1 MSAIY
6 FEKNDTVKKELEEF
20 SEKVEAFKDGSLD
33 GDEFKH
39 RRLIQGVYGQRQPE
53 KFMVRVKIPAGHLT
67 SEMVEG
73 LAETSDK
80 FADGNVHIT
89 TRQDVQLYYVNVD
102 SLIPLL
108 DRLADFGITTR
119 EASGATIRNVITSAF
134 AGSLREQSFNILPI
148 VETVVRYFLR
158 HPETQHLP
166 RKFKLSFSENE
177 DDLGV
182 TSINDMGFIARIVDG
197 KPGFK
202 LMLGG
207 SLGSTPIISRVYK
220 EFVPAEELLLEI
232 FSVLRAFERHGN
244 RAKRAEAR
252 LKFQFEKMGYD
263 TFVEL
268 AKKEKAGI
276 LEEKV
281 EFPELKIDIPKVED
295 FDFSNPFD
303 KEIQVDRF
311 TWFNSNVKPTIRK
324 DEYMVIIQ
332 IPNGDIKTNTFRAL
346 SEAHKEWNGKNTTE
360 FITLMDS
367 QNLIL
372 KGLVTTPEKKK
383 EFFGNVFKTLKN
395 LGLEKPGYHHMADV
409 LTCLGS
415 ATCASGITHSPGLAL
430 VLSEKMRNVWFED
443 ERFRDSTVH
452 VSGCSNSCAR
462 HQIATLGFS
471 GRADKTFEDGQEAP
485 AYNLFY
491 GGALLPDGKARLA
504 RKVTEK
510 LLAKRI
516 PSFIQALVSY
526 FKEKASPEISFS
538 NFIAEMD
545 ENEMNTLVNQF
556 SVNTSPVEADEMI
569 HYDWGK
575 ERPYVMEYGEG
586 ECS

>member
-6 FEKNDTVKKELEEF
+6 FEKDDTVKKEIEEF
-20 SEKVEAFKDGSLD
+20 SGKIEAFKNGSLD

-39 RRLIQGVYGQRQPE
+39 RRLMQGIYGQRQPE
-53 KFMVRVKIPAGHLT
+53 KFMVRIKIPAGHLT

-73 LAETSDK
+73 LSETADA

-89 TRQDVQLYYVNVD
+89 TRQDVQLYYVNLD

-108 DRLADFGITTR
+108 DKIADFGITTR
-119 EASGATIRNVITSAF
+119 EASGATLRNVITSAY
-134 AGSLREQSFNILPI
+134 AGSLREQNFNILPF

-166 RKFKLSFSENE
+166 RKFKVSFSENE

-182 TSINDMGFIARIVDG
+182 TSINDMGLIARIVDG

-202 LMLGG
+202 IMLGG
-207 SLGSTPIISRVYK
+207 SLGSTPIFSRVYK
-220 EFVPAEELLLEI
+220 EFIPAKDLLLEMLSI
-232 FSVLRAFERHGN
+232 LRAFDRHGN

-263 TFVEL
+263 KFIEL
-268 AKKEKAGI
+268 AEKEKAGI

-281 EFPELKIDIPKVED
+281 EFPEIVVDIPPVAD

-303 KEIQVDRF
+303 KSIQLDRHV
-311 TWFNSNVKPTIRK
+311 WFNSNVKATIRK
-324 DEYMVIIQ
+324 DEYMVIVQ
-332 IPNGDIKTNTFRAL
+332 VPNGDIKTDVFLAL
-346 SEAHKEWNGKNTTE
+346 SKAHKEWNDAGATE
-360 FITLMDS
+360 FITLVDN

-383 EFFGNVFKTLKN
+383 EFFGNVFKTLKL
-395 LGLEKPGYHHMADV
+395 LGLGKPGFHNIADAI
-409 LTCLGS
+409 TCLGS
-415 ATCASGITHSPGLAL
+415 ATCASGITHSPGLATT
-430 VLSEKMRNVWFED
+430 LSEKMRNTWFED
-443 ERFRDSTVH
+443 ERFQGSTIH
-452 VSGCSNSCAR
+452 ISGCSNACAR
-462 HQIATLGFS
+462 HQVATLGFS
-471 GRADKTFEDGQEAP
+471 GRADKTFEDGKEAP

-491 GGALLPDGKARLA
+491 GGDLLPDGKARLG
-504 RKVTEK
+504 RKVSEK

-516 PSFIQALVSY
+516 PSFIEALVNY
-526 FKEKASPEISFS
+526 FKEKAGPETSFI
-538 NFIAEMD
+538 NFIAEID
-545 ENEMNTLVNQF
+545 ENEMNNLVSKF
-556 SVNTSPVEADEMI
+556 SVKATPVESDEML

-575 ERPYVMEYGEG
+575 DKPYVMEYGEG